1 MALTKVTYGLLSAD
15 TSAIDLNIDANTLYV
30 DSSANKVG
38 IQTNS
43 PSLALEVN
51 DTSNVDGEQISI
63 KGHAN
68 YGGTVVFRRGDSF
81 NWRVGVGGGSSTNST
96 IPSSYFGFEQ
106 GNTASMVIAHTTG
119 YVGIGTTSPTS
130 KLHVAHGNQALGFD
144 SGIFSSANPSNYT
157 VGRGAGITMQNA
169 DVYTGGIYGIREAND
184 WTGALAF
191 YTHTSSS
198 GNTFGTTFTEK
209 MRITNDGKVGI
220 GTTAPDFALHVK
232 HATTNVAARFESGDN
247 QVWIDLHDDGSGS
260 YGALL
265 GHDSDA
271 GNLFMVAD
279 SNVSTKFI
287 IKDGGNAYFSNNVGI
302 GTSSPSSLLHVSS
315 ASSPHLKLQ
324 DTTNNCIA
332 SIYSQDSNAFYGTT
346 SNHNILIGTNNTEA
360 IRINNSQQV
369 GIGTSSPSSAKL
381 VVSGA
386 KTQSGGAPIGNV
398 LIADST
404 SLAAN
409 VGGGIT
415 FQGVYQSGGNI
426 TGLASIEAMKETAT
440 HNEYGGSL
448 VFKAREDQGAMNEI
462 ARFTSH
468 GNLKFAKKSTNF
480 ESPGFTYHTNNFLY
494 LRGGS
499 AGLILADDSSINTV
513 QIVDGSSGYINFETG
528 NGTSRMRIDSSG
540 GIGFGTTSP
549 SSYGGGNFEFKDTS
563 TNQTGVR
570 VTAATKS
577 AEIGVD
583 NSGGYLQTVTD
594 GGGWTFYT
602 SNGGIANTTAM
613 KILSNGNVGI
623 GSNASPAQ
631 ALEVYRNSSSSSSG
645 NYAALSLRNDHAA
658 GYMVL
663 HFNEGNSQVWDL
675 LVQNGVDA
683 LQFRRQGTE
692 TMRLAADGSVL
703 VNTTVDSDN
712 QIMRIRQGGSNADP
726 VLSLDSD
733 TGDQSYYRYM
743 KFYRKGQ
750 TSSVAKLDIDWSG
763 SSIGLAFTS
772 DARLKTVTGEADGLE
787 LITRLN
793 PVKYV
798 WKSEPDRHGA
808 QGFLA
813 QEVEQ
818 AYYETGNSHA
828 RGVSRPVDGEEHYML
843 DDTTLIPN
851 LVKAIKELK
860 DENDALKARVE
871 ALES

>member
-106 GNTASMVIAHTTG
+106 GNTTSMVIAHTTG
-119 YVGIGTTSPTS
+119 YVGIGTTNPGRQFHIQMPNLAAGT
-130 KLHVAHGNQALGFD
+130 GN
-144 SGIFSSANPSNYT
+144 
-157 VGRGAGITMQNA
+157 
-169 DVYTGGIYGIREAND
+169 GIRITD
-184 WTGALAF
+184 DSALMEIGLRKDG
-191 YTHTSSS
+191 S
-198 GNTFGTTFTEK
+198 GNRRLAIFEDGGTYPLVLQE
-209 MRITNDGKVGI
+209 DGGNVGI
-220 GTTAPDFALHVK
+220 GTTSPDTNLDI
-232 HATTNVAARFESGDN
+232 TTAGAHGIILNQDTGNGAVSGRLFFKDSTRTNAILNVNGNLELRTGAGAGSGSGTRRLVVNGDGTITFNDAYTFPTADGSAN
-247 QVWIDLHDDGSGS
+247 QVLQTDGSGALS
-260 YGALL
+260 FATVSGLPLSGGTLTGALQ
-265 GHDSDA
+265 
-271 GNLFMVAD
+271 
-279 SNVSTKFI
+279 I
-287 IKDGGNAYFSNNVGI
+287 
-302 GTSSPSSLLHVSS
+302 TS
-315 ASSPHLKLQ
+315 
-324 DTTNNCIA
+324 
-332 SIYSQDSNAFYGTT
+332 
-346 SNHNILIGTNNTEA
+346 
-360 IRINNSQQV
+360 
-369 GIGTSSPSSAKL
+369 
-381 VVSGA
+381 A
-386 KTQSGGAPIGNV
+386 KTQSGGAPIGNL

-409 VGGGIT
+409 TGGGIT

-440 HNEYGGSL
+440 HNEYGGAL
-448 VFKAREDQGAMNEI
+448 VLKAREDQGAMNEV
-462 ARFTSH
+462 ARFTST
-468 GNLKFAKKSTNF
+468 GNLQFSKKGTNF
-480 ESPGFTYHTNNFLY
+480 VSPGFTYHTNNYLY

-499 AGLILADDSSINTV
+499 AGLVLADDSSINTV

-528 NGTSRMRIDSSG
+528 DGTSRMRIDASG
-540 GIGFGTTSP
+540 KVGIGTTSP
-549 SSYGGGNFEFKDTS
+549 QKTLHIEHTGGASEGILITGASDTV
-563 TNQTGVR
+563 GH
-570 VTAATKS
+570 TAGILLR
-577 AEIGVD
+577 AE
-583 NSGGYLQTVTD
+583 GGESDSDLRAK
-594 GGGWTFYT
+594 
-602 SNGGIANTTAM
+602 GGIFFERTGTYGVGKLHLANDVGADNTSATISDA
-613 KILSNGNVGI
+613 KLTINTSGNVGI
-623 GSNASPAQ
+623 GTTSPAQ
-631 ALEVYRNSSSSSSG
+631 LLHLKSTGDAVLKLEADSDNV
-645 NYAALSLRNDHAA
+645 
-658 GYMVL
+658 
-663 HFNEGNSQVWDL
+663 
-675 LVQNGVDA
+675 
-683 LQFRRQGTE
+683 TE
-692 TMRLAADGSVL
+692 TDNAYIEFQQDGGLVNAELGFASGTNEFTINQKFNAEMRFRTNNTNRMSILSDGSVL

-712 QIMRIRQGGSNADP
+712 QTMRIAQTGSNADP
-726 VLSLDSD
+726 ALALSSD
-733 TGDQSYYRYM
+733 TGDQSYYRYI

-750 TSSVAKLDIDWSG
+750 SGSVAKLDIDWSG
-763 SSIGLAFTS
+763 SSIGLSFTS

-828 RGVSRPVDGEEHYML
+828 RGVSRPIDGEEHYML

>member
-63 KGHAN
+63 KGSAS

-119 YVGIGTTSPTS
+119 YVGIGTTSPDRQLELEGQGVLRLNATGSNTDPGIDFNTS
-130 KLHVAHGNQALGFD
+130 A
-144 SGIFSSANPSNYT
+144 ANDMQIRY
-157 VGRGAGITMQNA
+157 RGASDLLQ
-169 DVYTGGIYGIREAND
+169 IYS
-184 WTGALAF
+184 
-191 YTHTSSS
+191 Y
-198 GNTFGTTFTEK
+198 GTT
-209 MRITNDGKVGI
+209 
-220 GTTAPDFALHVK
+220 
-232 HATTNVAARFESGDN
+232 
-247 QVWIDLHDDGSGS
+247 
-260 YGALL
+260 
-265 GHDSDA
+265 
-271 GNLFMVAD
+271 
-279 SNVSTKFI
+279 SNVVTVK
-287 IKDGGNAYFSNNVGI
+287 KSNGFVGI
-302 GTSSPSSLLHVSS
+302 GTSSPLDLLHIKSS
-315 ASSPHLKLQ
+315 STDARLVMDSHTDADAEVKFAENGTVKFTVGNDAATDSFVIG
-324 DTTNNCIA
+324 TTNVDTGKRFEINSSGVIKFNGA
-332 SIYSQDSNAFYGTT
+332 YTFPT
-346 SNHNILIGTNNTEA
+346 SDGSAN
-360 IRINNSQQV
+360 QV
-369 GIGTSSPSSAKL
+369 LQTDGSGALSFAT
-381 VVSGA
+381 VSGLPLSGGTLTGALQITSA
-386 KTQSGGAPIGNV
+386 KTQSGGAPIGNL

-415 FQGVYQSGGNI
+415 FQGVYHSGGSI

-440 HNEYGGSL
+440 HNQYGGAL
-448 VFKAREDQGAMNEI
+448 VLKTREDQGSMNE
-462 ARFTSH
+462 A
-468 GNLKFAKKSTNF
+468 
-480 ESPGFTYHTNNFLY
+480 
-494 LRGGS
+494 
-499 AGLILADDSSINTV
+499 
-513 QIVDGSSGYINFETG
+513 
-528 NGTSRMRIDSSG
+528 MRIDSSG
-540 GIGFGTTSP
+540 NVLIGNTSFNAGSFGGNAHGINVAGVQPMALFHETDTDKDGYIGVASSMMFIQTADAIPIRFGTSDVERMRIDA
-549 SSYGGGNFEFKDTS
+549 S
-563 TNQTGVR
+563 
-570 VTAATKS
+570 
-577 AEIGVD
+577 
-583 NSGGYLQTVTD
+583 
-594 GGGWTFYT
+594 
-602 SNGGIANTTAM
+602 
-613 KILSNGNVGI
+613 GNVGI
-623 GSNASPAQ
+623 GTSSPNSYSNYKTLTIDSPGSGTGAVID
-631 ALEVYRNSSSSSSG
+631 LEYRTTRSLSMFSESGGSTVREIRNSTLSLGANNSNKMTIHGSGCVGVGSTVDRSIGTNIGTLVVNGSAGGGLWLSTGDASSTTSKI
-645 NYAALSLRNDHAA
+645 YAANNGSVGELIINNGAGVGSGGIIIKTNENEKMRILS
-658 GYMVL
+658 
-663 HFNEGNSQVWDL
+663 
-675 LVQNGVDA
+675 
-683 LQFRRQGTE
+683 
-692 TMRLAADGSVL
+692 DGSVL

-712 QIMRIRQGGSNADP
+712 QTMRIAQSGSNADP
-726 VLSLDSD
+726 VLALSSD
-733 TGDQSYYRYM
+733 TGDQSYYRYI

-750 TSSVAKLDIDWSG
+750 SGSVAKLDIDWSG

-798 WKSEPDRHGA
+798 WKSEPDREGA